1 MNSKSTKQRAKDK
14 AIGKI
19 RETREKT
26 CVLCGRPASEMC
38 HLLPK
43 SLWMEHYTNPDN
55 LVIMCRSCHTL
66 HDDNIEFRTKQEKLF
81 KQALKV
87 DELGAKRYYKRKS
100 PTISFQN
107 EPNFEWLGDDEVS
120 MEKSVV
126 ILYDNYEI
134 ECRITATGEVK
145 EHKGDYDNPH
155 EFEIVRKSF
164 NCQIVA
170 IYDEDG
176 NYVNVQFDDFLKIKE
191 NITNFIEKYL

>member
-66 HDDNIEFRTKQEKLF
+66 HDDNIEFRSTQEKLF

-107 EPNFEWLGDDEVS
+107 EPNFEWLGDDEVI

-155 EFEIVRKSF
+155 TYEVVHVSVEVSCI
-164 NCQIVA
+164 QA
-170 IYDEDG
+170 
-176 NYVNVQFDDFLKIKE
+176 FDTENSVVDLPLEEYRKIKID
-191 NITNFIEKYL
+191 ITNFIKENL